1 MLIIQELFLFCLV
14 SDKKPGIRA
23 LPLDPANGG
32 QRGGRGLFN
41 SLGHMILLKYYAP
54 QVMVADSYHTSHQP
68 GGFNSQQD
76 VEWHCW
82 PLEGAN
88 STNAFQC
95 PRK

>member
-1 MLIIQELFLFCLV
+1 M
-14 SDKKPGIRA
+14 A
-23 LPLDPANGG
+23 LPLDPASGG
-32 QRGGRGLFN
+32 GGPGGGFAPPDPN
-41 SLGHMILLKYYAP
+41 SLGHVLLLKYYAP
-54 QVMVADSYHTSHQP
+54 QVVVADSYHTSHLP